1 MTSCSPEHDEKR
13 NQLMKPI
20 HIDIGEFE
28 PEKYLQ
34 ALVALAHIDGMHPE
48 EELFIRQ
55 QASAFGVDVEPFF
68 APSTFEFT
76 QVGQSATPTT
86 RRLIYRD
93 CYMLAEADGRISE
106 AERALLDRIRQD
118 LALEVNQAQA
128 LESWAQRYAQILREG
143 EALLAGR

>member
-1 MTSCSPEHDEKR
+1 
-13 NQLMKPI
+13 MKPI

-34 ALVALAHIDGMHPE
+34 ALVALAHIDGMHPD

-55 QASAFGVDVEPFF
+55 QASAFGVDAEPYFGQ
-68 APSTFEFT
+68 STSDSEFT
-76 QVGQSATPTT
+76 QIGQSTTPTT

-93 CYMLAEADGRISE
+93 CYMLAEVDGQISQ